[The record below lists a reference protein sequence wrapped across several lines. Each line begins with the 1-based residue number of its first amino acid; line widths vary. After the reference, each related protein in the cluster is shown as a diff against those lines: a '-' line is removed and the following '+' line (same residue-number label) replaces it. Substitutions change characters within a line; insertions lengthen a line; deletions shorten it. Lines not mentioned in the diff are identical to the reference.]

1 MRLTTDEKLLRK
13 SGILGGRPDAS
24 NLTFSKGFRDYI
36 VLYIDKY
43 IGDLNNKTASALRVL
58 ERFKEI
64 KQEIAVDQSSFED
77 CIKVWKDKGKVPNL
91 GLEINIYGPVS
102 MKGIVGKALS
112 DARVYL
118 QSPLSMADG
127 VELDNPHLIKFPNL
141 SINSETRPK
150 LRPTLSLTAV
160 EISKPFE
167 PDVCEVL
174 EGLDQH
180 ESLNLAHADSCVIST
195 LLEYD
200 CIQRWRNL
208 ILTPCRHQLRGLH
221 FLSQRESSV
230 PQIPSFS
237 FWEPA
242 GNGGFG
248 EL

>member
-1 MRLTTDEKLLRK
+1 MRLTTDETLLQK

-24 NLTFSKGFRDYI
+24 NLTFSKGFQNYS
-36 VLYIDKY
+36 VQYIDKS
-43 IGDLNNKTASALRVL
+43 IGDLNNKTTSALRVL

-77 CIKVWKDKGKVPNL
+77 CIKIWKDKGKVPSL

-102 MKGIVGKALS
+102 MKEIVGKALS

-127 VELDNPHLIKFPNL
+127 VALDNPHLIEFPNL
-141 SINSETRPK
+141 SINSEARPR
-150 LRPTLSLTAV
+150 LRRTLSLTAV
-160 EISKPFE
+160 EISGPFE

-180 ESLNLAHADSCVIST
+180 ESLNLARADSCVISI

-200 CIQRWRNL
+200 YVQQSRKPSFNSMQASTARSSLSVTERIPSATNTILL
-208 ILTPCRHQLRGLH
+208 ILGTRRKRRLR
-221 FLSQRESSV
+221 
-230 PQIPSFS
+230 
-237 FWEPA
+237 
-242 GNGGFG
+242 
-248 EL
+248 